1 MRIIFLSLLIFM
13 SINVSANTSQLIT
26 LGQHDKLMMLDSVSE
41 KQKHKFPAL
50 YIYDT
55 KQQQFLSKQNAT
67 AYLQALSE
75 NPLLPKLA
83 TQWTKSTEQFSTS
96 NESLAKSLPMLKLDR
111 AYLILYD
118 NLPAPMLAQFK
129 SMDPEL
135 QDKDS
140 LLKTI
145 LSQLDNARSYV
156 TY

>member
-13 SINVSANTSQLIT
+13 SINVNATTSQLT
-26 LGQHDKLMMLDSVSE
+26 ALGQHNKSMILDSVSA

-55 KQQQFLSKQNAT
+55 KQQRFLSKQDAT
-67 AYLQALSE
+67 AYLRTLSD
-75 NPLLPKLA
+75 NPLLPTLA
-83 TQWTKSTEQFSTS
+83 TQWLKSTEQFSTS
-96 NESLAKSLPMLKLDR
+96 NESLAKAIPRLKLDR

-135 QDKDS
+135 QEKDHV
-140 LLKTI
+140 LKDI
-145 LSQLDNARSYV
+145 LSQLDNARSYI